1 MAKPKKPTIKST
13 KAELDTRVTEVHS
26 LILQGYTRTY
36 ILQYGSKWAISDRQI
51 DDYISMATVIIK
63 ESNLASV
70 QDNMAI
76 ITHGLWDAYR
86 QAKTASNIPEQH
98 KILMSIAK
106 LKGLEQ
112 HTVNHVIED
121 KRDLAGMSDAD
132 LDSMMDNA
140 SRLDS

>member
-1 MAKPKKPTIKST
+1 MAKKQAPKCDKSET
-13 KAELDTRVTEVHS
+13 NQRVTEIVG
-26 LILQGYTRTY
+26 LKTQGYTRHY
-36 ILQYGSKWAISDRQI
+36 ILQYATNKWKISEARVDQLI
-51 DDYISMATVIIK
+51 GMATVQLK
-63 ESNLASV
+63 ELNALTV

-86 QAKTASNIPEQH
+86 QAKTASNITEQH

-112 HTVNHVIED
+112 HTINHVIED
-121 KRDLAGMSDAD
+121 KRDLAGMTDEELDKLMSD
-132 LDSMMDNA
+132 A